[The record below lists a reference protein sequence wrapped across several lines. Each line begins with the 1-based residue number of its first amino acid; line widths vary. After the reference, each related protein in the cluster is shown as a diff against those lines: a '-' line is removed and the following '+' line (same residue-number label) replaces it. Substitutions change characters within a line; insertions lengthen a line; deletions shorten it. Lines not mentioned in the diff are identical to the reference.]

1 MQLNLYYPPLTAYVL
16 FVALDILPLNPR
28 IETLR
33 RWLCL
38 LAKLRALGP
47 TLALRH
53 TAQAQGK
60 LLIAVLSVAFQHFG
74 KTHGM
79 AYGKVAGV

>member
-1 MQLNLYYPPLTAYVL
+1 MEFNLYYSPLTAYVL

-33 RWLCL
+33 RWLGL

-47 TLALRH
+47 ALALRH
-53 TAQAQGK
+53 IAQAQGK
-60 LLIAVLSVAFQHFG
+60 VLIAVLNVALQHFG
-74 KTHGM
+74 KTHGR
-79 AYGKVAGV
+79 AYSKVAGV

>member
-1 MQLNLYYPPLTAYVL
+1 MELNLYYSPLTAYVL
-16 FVALDILPLNPR
+16 FVALDILSLNPR
-28 IETLR
+28 VETLR
-33 RWLCL
+33 RWLSL

-47 TLALRH
+47 ALALRH
-53 TAQAQGK
+53 IAQTQGK
-60 LLIAVLSVAFQHFG
+60 VLIAVLSVAFQHFG